1 VKAITYQQYGSVEVM
16 QLSEVPMPKIQAD
29 ELLVKIQAASVN
41 PVDWKIRNGE
51 MKIMTGKNFPKG
63 MGFDFAGM
71 VEEVGGSVSGF
82 KKGDAV
88 FGWIP
93 YKMANAFGEYAVVK
107 ANLTVNK
114 PANISFQEAACLPM
128 AGVAALKALTGKGA
142 LQQGQEVLINGCTG
156 GVGLLAVQIA
166 KAYNAKVTGTCSPGA
181 LEVAKNIGVDTV
193 IDFTKQNIL
202 DYGKHFDI
210 ILDTSGKLPYAKAK
224 AILTASGKFLDLN
237 FTPLGMLKSLISSQ
251 YKAIITS
258 VRKQDLEQLAKFATD
273 GNIKPYIGKT
283 FALAEAIEAIK
294 SLEQGGKVTG
304 KAVLS
309 I

>member
-1 VKAITYQQYGSVEVM
+1 MKAIIYQQYGSVEVM
-16 QLSEVPMPKIQAD
+16 QLSELPVPKIQAD
-29 ELLVKIQAASVN
+29 ELRVKIQAASVN

-63 MGFDFAGM
+63 MGCDFAGT
-71 VEEVGGSVSGF
+71 VEEVGGGVSGF
-82 KKGDAV
+82 NKGDAV

-107 ANLTVNK
+107 GILTVKK
-114 PANISFQEAACLPM
+114 PANISFQKAACLPM
-128 AGVAALKALTGKGA
+128 SGVAALQALTGKGA
-142 LQQGQEVLINGCTG
+142 LQQGQEILINGCTG
-156 GVGLLAVQIA
+156 GVGLFAVQIA
-166 KAYNAKVTGTCSPGA
+166 KVYNVKVTGTCSPGA
-181 LEVAKNIGVDTV
+181 IEVAKNIGVDTV
-193 IDFTKQNIL
+193 LDFTKQNIL
-202 DYGKHFDI
+202 DCGKQFDI

-224 AILTASGKFLDLN
+224 SILTPQGKFLDLN

-251 YKAIITS
+251 YKAIMTS

-273 GNIKPYIGKT
+273 GKIKPYIGKT
-283 FALAEAIEAIK
+283 FALTEAIEVIK

>member
-1 VKAITYQQYGSVEVM
+1 MKAIIYQQYGSVDVM

-63 MGFDFAGM
+63 IGCDFAGT
-71 VEEVGGSVSGF
+71 VEEVGGSVIGF
-82 KKGDAV
+82 QKGDAV

-93 YKMANAFGEYAVVK
+93 YKMADAFGEYAVVK
-107 ANLTVNK
+107 ADLTVKK
-114 PANISFQEAACLPM
+114 PANLSFQEAACLPM
-128 AGVAALKALTGKGA
+128 AGIAALQALTAKGNIR
-142 LQQGQEVLINGCTG
+142 QGQEVLINGCTG
-156 GVGLLAVQIA
+156 GVGLFAVQIA

-181 LEVAKNIGVDTV
+181 MDIAKKISVDTV

-202 DYGKHFDI
+202 DYGKQFDI
-210 ILDTSGKLPYAKAK
+210 ILDTSGKLLYAKAK
-224 AILTASGKFLDLN
+224 SILTPQGKFLDLN

-251 YKAIITS
+251 YKVIMTS

-273 GNIKPYIGKT
+273 GRIKPYIGKT